1 MKKTEILAVLYNYE
15 LEDIGRERG
24 LGKLTD
30 REGYIEELAPL
41 ITQDEIVGLL
51 PEILSRRSRKRSAGI
66 GKAFLLDRLY
76 NYEIEE
82 LAARKGIEI
91 PEGVSDE
98 NRDEII
104 HVISSRFT
112 APTVKKE
119 FERLIRKRG
128 KKETIPP
135 ESVNLIIS
143 RAYSTLSGFSGKNT
157 RLLLKQIV
165 ENMPEEIEHNGIS
178 LPLKEENGTIS
189 YGSQTAIV
197 CGYGD
202 MEKEF
207 YLPLI
212 GRAVLLSRNIRFVVV
227 VISEKNGR
235 RVLSSA
241 ERGHLQE
248 LRIYP
253 VLV

>member
-41 ITQDEIVGLL
+41 ITQEEIVGLL

-82 LAARKGIEI
+82 LAVRKGIEI

-104 HVISSRFT
+104 HVISNRFS
-112 APTVKKE
+112 APMVKKE

-157 RLLLKQIV
+157 R
-165 ENMPEEIEHNGIS
+165 
-178 LPLKEENGTIS
+178 
-189 YGSQTAIV
+189 
-197 CGYGD
+197 
-202 MEKEF
+202 
-207 YLPLI
+207 
-212 GRAVLLSRNIRFVVV
+212 
-227 VISEKNGR
+227 
-235 RVLSSA
+235 
-241 ERGHLQE
+241 
-248 LRIYP
+248 
-253 VLV
+253 